1 MFITTED
8 YKKVSSLTFSDSIK
22 DCKNYEQIEKSE
34 KCGCFFC
41 GEIFSPSEIT
51 DYLPDEP
58 PTAECPFCH
67 TDSVIGDAS
76 GFPITKDFLKKMK
89 KRWF

>member
-1 MFITTED
+1 MELYFSIFEVESMKILLHFDFCVLYRTI
-8 YKKVSSLTFSDSIK
+8 SSAV
-22 DCKNYEQIEKSE
+22 KSSRHP
-34 KCGCFFC
+34 K
-41 GEIFSPSEIT
+41 SQNT
-51 DYLPDEP
+51 LPDEP